1 MDQKYYW
8 VTSLESWALSS
19 ALSALSD
26 LMRYWA
32 FVFELFSKS
41 VTCRMPMVLPMSLLF
56 RNEDCVHQTHSRI
69 LTYGYWPIFHLL
81 GNFTS
86 VVLSVYVCV
95 EFSLE
100 SLLTQFNMLLVLTL
114 INALNNNTLWLYS
127 LKCYFLAV
135 FFITSL

>member
-1 MDQKYYW
+1 
-8 VTSLESWALSS
+8 
-19 ALSALSD
+19 
-26 LMRYWA
+26 
-32 FVFELFSKS
+32 
-41 VTCRMPMVLPMSLLF
+41 MPMVLPMSLLF

-114 INALNNNTLWLYS
+114 INALNNNTL
-127 LKCYFLAV
+127 
-135 FFITSL
+135 